1 MVTQVPEA
9 PAGENFYAWDR
20 NLQALLARIAPD
32 MVAQHG
38 ARLTDFGAWA
48 GNELNSQAAYTDRWA
63 PPKLD
68 SHGPDGAAAGHVV
81 QNPRYVDA
89 HQEAYRRGT
98 IGLAFTGQAPHLL
111 SFTMGYL
118 LSQADISVHCPVTM
132 TGAVAYVLDRIAP
145 DAVKTRWLGELT
157 RMDGGA
163 QSAGTWATEHHGGSD
178 VGATTTVAR
187 PDGDGWR
194 LDGLKWFTSNAGSG
208 MALATA
214 RPDGAPDGGAGLGCY
229 LVPDTAADGSRNA
242 WRVRRLKDKLGTRG
256 LATGEIDLNGCW
268 AEEVAAPPNGLK
280 TMMEALAYSR
290 IHNAVAGCAVQRRA
304 FVEALCWASH
314 RDAFGHGIIAYPM
327 VKDTLL
333 DMLCEGEADLALGFE
348 AARQFDAALA
358 DPAQVAWLRV
368 ATALAKWR
376 TAETG
381 VWAAKQALELVGGN
395 GYTEEWGTARLYRD
409 AMVLPV
415 WEGPAN
421 VQALELLR
429 AATGKLPGDEALG
442 ERVGAIMAALPKELR
457 NEGAMLRRALGDCRS
472 AFKRVRDNPADGPV
486 VARRLLELAATTVA
500 GALLLEEA
508 ALGLADGDAR
518 KALLARRFMARH
530 FAPRGDV
537 VQPPDPAHGAFN
549 DIIAGQAIAA

>member
-1 MVTQVPEA
+1 MATNVPEA
-9 PAGENFYAWDR
+9 PAGANFFAWDA
-20 NLQALLARIAPD
+20 NLGGLLARVAPD
-32 MVAQHG
+32 MVADHG
-38 ARLTDFGAWA
+38 ERLADFGAWA
-48 GNELNSQAAYTDRWA
+48 GGELDAQAAYTDRWA

-68 SHGPDGAAAGHVV
+68 SHGPDGTAAGTVI
-81 QNPRYVDA
+81 QNPRYVAA
-89 HQEAYRRGT
+89 HQEAYRRGA
-98 IGLAFTGQAPHLL
+98 IGLAFNGDAPHLL

-132 TGAVAYVLDRIAP
+132 TGAVAYVLDRLAP
-145 DAVKTRWLGELT
+145 DAVKARWLGELT
-157 RMDGGA
+157 RMDGAA

-187 PDGDGWR
+187 ADRDGWR

-214 RPDGAPDGGAGLGCY
+214 RPEGAADGGAGLGCY
-229 LVPDTAADGSRNA
+229 LVPDTTRDAARNA

-256 LATGEIDLNGCW
+256 LPTGEIELNGAW
-268 AEEVAAPPNGLK
+268 AEEVAAPPDGLK

-304 FVEALCWASH
+304 FLEALCWASH

-348 AARQFDAALA
+348 AARTFDLALA
-358 DPAQVAWLRV
+358 DPDQVPWLRV
-368 ATALAKWR
+368 VTALAKWR

-442 ERVGAIMAALPKELR
+442 ERVGEIMAALPKDLR

-472 AFKRVRDNPADGPV
+472 AFKRVRDNPAEGPV
-486 VARRLLELAATTVA
+486 IARRLLELAATAVA

-508 ALGLADGDAR
+508 GLGLADGDAR

-537 VQPPDPAHGAFN
+537 VQPPDPAHAAF
-549 DIIAGQAIAA
+549 DAIIAVQPVAA